1 MQHII
6 EEIRENFQVF
16 IGDEEKSVLLVEAEA
31 EEGLLLLKT
40 LSLLEDDEFSPDI
53 FASHTDGF
61 SDARS
66 YVSSLFE
73 NQSLQLE
80 SVNELLAEKGEPLL
94 EEFPAELASR
104 TILNH
109 DRLLG
114 IAAHVR
120 KIVQPERKIIWVFFA
135 LGDIEHEEAYAG
147 LLRHLAFQV
156 FDGKLENTKLIIRDT
171 PTNSLRKI
179 FAANEESVSHYQP
192 KLDTDSI
199 FKKIEAQSKN
209 ADAPPDERAQSMMM
223 MAGVDVAEKRFD
235 RAIQRNKSVLDY
247 FEKSRQTQKQSVVHN
262 NIGDI
267 YYLQGDFPLA
277 QEHYGKALEISIAE
291 KAQPLVIY
299 QSINFGNALFMQANY
314 DDALI
319 YYDSS
324 AKLAAINKA
333 LPQQIQALERLG
345 DARKAKGELEK
356 AIAIWNEAAELCRES
371 GYKLGLYGILKRL
384 DPAYEE
390 AGEIDK
396 RIENWRELEEV
407 KSEVEQVEPALLEK

>member
-6 EEIRENFQVF
+6 EEIKENFQAF
-16 IGDEEKSVLLVEAEA
+16 IGDEEKSILLIEAEA

-66 YVSSLFE
+66 YVNSLFE

-94 EEFPAELASR
+94 EEFPPELLNR

-109 DRLLG
+109 DRLIG

-120 KIVQPERKIIWVFFA
+120 KIVQPERKVIWVFFA
-135 LGDIEHEEAYAG
+135 LGEIEHEEAYAG
-147 LLRHLAFQV
+147 LLRHLAFQI
-156 FDGKLENTKLIIRDT
+156 FEGKLENTKLIVRDT
-171 PTNSLRKI
+171 PSRLLREK
-179 FAANEESVSHYQP
+179 FASNEETISHYQP

-199 FKKIEAQSKN
+199 FKKIEEQSKN

-247 FEKSRQTQKQSVVHN
+247 FEKSKQTQKQSVVHN

-277 QEHYGKALEISIAE
+277 QTHYGKALEISIEE

-314 DDALI
+314 DDAVI
-319 YYDSS
+319 YYDSA
-324 AKLAAINKA
+324 AKLAAVNKV
-333 LPQQIQALERLG
+333 LPQRIQALERLG
-345 DARKAKGELEK
+345 DTQKAQGDTEK
-356 AIAIWNEAAELCRES
+356 AIVTWNEAADLCRES
-371 GYKLGLYGILKRL
+371 GYRLGLYGILKRL

-396 RIENWRELEEV
+396 RVENWRELEEV
-407 KSEVEQVEPALLEK
+407 KSEVEKVEPALLEK